1 MSPWVSYSA
10 PLGDSFLISLDAFKT
25 KVTGLQTA
33 SLMCEL
39 QFSRPSDFY
48 YFHAEYLTLSSLAD
62 GLESTWSHRCLLL
75 PENGA
80 NVYRMP
86 NAFSPLAVKL
96 GDGSGGQYPC
106 WCFCL
111 CSDFLLYLTLL
122 LFPAFNFLHLGPHNL
137 CQYSLFL
144 VFYNGFIA
152 LSGRMKFS
160 CPSSLRSSGF
170 WSPGKHLVND
180 SESDYDSFGSNLLFS
195 VNL

>member
-1 MSPWVSYSA
+1 MGWKVPDLTGA
-10 PLGDSFLISLDAFKT
+10 CLFLRMGQMFI
-25 KVTGLQTA
+25 GC
-33 SLMCEL
+33 LM
-39 QFSRPSDFY
+39 
-48 YFHAEYLTLSSLAD
+48 LS
-62 GLESTWSHRCLLL
+62 H
-75 PENGA
+75 
-80 NVYRMP
+80 
-86 NAFSPLAVKL
+86 PLAVKL
-96 GDGSGGQYPC
+96 GDGLGGQYPC

-195 VNL
+195 VNW